1 MSDRVVTLRK
11 RESLACRRP
20 ILVYFLLTF
29 GISWAGALVVAVVTI
44 AREHQISNLT
54 GVLMFPAMLLGPP
67 ISGIIL
73 TYAVDGKAGL
83 TNLLQRICRLRFA
96 ASWHAALLIPPVLV
110 LAVLLLLKKVVSPA
124 FTPNHFYLGILFG
137 VPAGIFEEIGW
148 MGFVFPK
155 LKARLNSLSAAIIL
169 GILWGLWHLPVIDY
183 LGAATP
189 HGHYWLH
196 FLVAFTLVL
205 TAMRVLIAWLYV
217 NTGSVLLAQL
227 MHVSSTGALV
237 IFSPRV
243 SPGQEA
249 MWYSLYGCLLWVFV
263 TIVLTIYGRQ
273 LRFAPQKLGCQ
284 TPRLKTP

>member
-20 ILVYFLLTF
+20 ILLYFLLTF

-67 ISGIIL
+67 TSGIIL

-110 LAVLLLLKKVVSPA
+110 LSVLLLLKKVVSPA

-148 MGFVFPK
+148 MGFAFPK
-155 LKARLNSLSAAIIL
+155 LQARLNPLASAITIGL
-169 GILWGLWHLPVIDY
+169 LWGLWHSPVINY

-189 HGHYWLH
+189 HGRYWLH
-196 FLVAFTLVL
+196 FFLAFTLVL
-205 TAMRVLIAWLYV
+205 TAMRVLIVWLYV

-227 MHVSSTGALV
+227 MHISSTGALV

-249 MWYSLYGCLLWVFV
+249 MWYSLYGCLLCVFV

-273 LRFAPQKLGCQ
+273 LRVDFESA
-284 TPRLKTP
+284 R